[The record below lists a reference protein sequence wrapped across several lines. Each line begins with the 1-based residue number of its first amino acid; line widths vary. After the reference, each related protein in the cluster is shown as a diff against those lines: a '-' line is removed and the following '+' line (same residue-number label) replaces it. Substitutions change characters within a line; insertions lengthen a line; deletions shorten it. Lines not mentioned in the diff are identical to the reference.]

1 MKNIFRLQFVFSLTP
16 ILPLSVGFGWLMLP
30 KLTVA
35 LPSPPIV
42 TASTAEVTRTEA
54 LSYGLQI
61 AQTESAPQVAQ
72 TNLCPDSALSRLARH
87 TIAPGETLESIAQ
100 RYNLIPATLQGF
112 NPALRSGNAPAGT
125 EILIPPYN
133 GVQVNAPAGTTWR
146 QLAQSYG
153 VRADALFEVNG
164 CQETVPSVVFVPG
177 VNWSPAASVG
187 PSPSA
192 PAPANN
198 PLSGYPLPAIA
209 EVLTS
214 YGWQLNPSTNEFI
227 FESGVNLQAEV
238 GTPVLAVGTGTVAFA
253 GADDRY
259 GNLVVVN
266 HSEGLQT
273 RYAQLGD
280 ITVQAGQQITAGTS
294 LGTVGAYAAPA
305 FLHFEV
311 RSNSNLGW
319 VAQDPGSYIPDIR
332 SADQI
337 RRRPQTGN
345 SP

>member
-1 MKNIFRLQFVFSLTP
+1 MKNRFQRQFVLSLTP
-16 ILPLSVGFGWLMLP
+16 ILSFSVGFGWLMLTQAAMSMP
-30 KLTVA
+30 TRSSVA
-35 LPSPPIV
+35 SATGWVAPI
-42 TASTAEVTRTEA
+42 
-54 LSYGLQI
+54 QI
-61 AQTESAPQVAQ
+61 AQAE
-72 TNLCPDSALSRLARH
+72 LCQAAALSRLVRH

-112 NPALRSGNAPAGT
+112 NPALRSGTAPTGT

-133 GVQVNAPAGTTWR
+133 GVQVNVPTGTTWR
-146 QLAQSYG
+146 QLAQDYG

-164 CQETVPSVVFVPG
+164 CQEAVPSVVFIPG
-177 VNWSPAASVG
+177 VNWSPAG
-187 PSPSA
+187 SA
-192 PAPANN
+192 APTVNDPAPANN
-198 PLSGYPLPAIA
+198 PLTGYPLPAIA
-209 EVLTS
+209 EILTS
-214 YGWQLNPSTNEFI
+214 YGWQLNPSTNEFV
-227 FESGVNLQAEV
+227 FESGVNLQAEA
-238 GTPVLAVGTGTVAFA
+238 GTPVLSVGAGTVAFA

-266 HSEGLQT
+266 HSDGLQT
-273 RYAQLGD
+273 RYARLGSVA
-280 ITVQAGQQITAGTS
+280 VQTGQQITAGTS
-294 LGTVGAYAAPA
+294 LGTVGAGTTPS